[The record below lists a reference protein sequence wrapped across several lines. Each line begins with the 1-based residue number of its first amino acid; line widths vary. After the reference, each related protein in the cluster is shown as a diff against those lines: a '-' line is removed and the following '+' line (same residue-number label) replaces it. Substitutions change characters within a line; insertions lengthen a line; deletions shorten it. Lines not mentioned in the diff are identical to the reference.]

1 MRGSRV
7 GMWRAVQHVVCQ
19 AARKLHTLEKRVCH
33 MPHGSV
39 RKATSPVHGH
49 IFLCH
54 PGHYFSL
61 ANDVIDH
68 HAKTIGI
75 IGVGLYT
82 RHSAPVP
89 VIFGISRL

>member
-1 MRGSRV
+1 
-7 GMWRAVQHVVCQ
+7 
-19 AARKLHTLEKRVCH
+19 

-61 ANDVIDH
+61 DNDLIDH

-82 RHSAPVP
+82 ALARYANRKTGMLAQHRAAGEPA
-89 VIFGISRL
+89 RLRTVDHQDLPYKSW